1 MRIEL
6 LGHAPTQAAMWSYLK
21 DAGWAKVI
29 KDDRGADMSVTAD
42 GVQLDI
48 VGTIVETDNSDPE
61 NPVET
66 KNTGGVHFNLR
77 FYDDL
82 AVKLLGR
89 RAQTEVKNGESVQRK
104 LFDRT
109 TIKGDI
115 EKALVSTLSMATR
128 SAEGVKA
135 GYEDA
140 TYKVRIFD
148 PATIAK
154 RTRVWA

>member
-1 MRIEL
+1 
-6 LGHAPTQAAMWSYLK
+6 MWSYLK
-21 DAGWAKVI
+21 DTGWAKVA
-29 KDDRGADMSVTAD
+29 KDDKGADMNVTAD

-82 AVKLLGR
+82 AVKLLGK
-89 RAQTEVKNGESVQRK
+89 RAQTEVKDGETVQRK

-115 EKALVSTLSMATR
+115 EKALVRTMSMATTT
-128 SAEGVKA
+128 AKGVKA

-148 PATIAK
+148 PVTIGK
-154 RTRVWA
+154 RNRVWA